1 MSANRDKVVEI
12 ISTLLEIP
20 ESHVTDDLAP
30 GAVEHWDSINHL
42 NICVA
47 AGQEFGV
54 DLSAEEM
61 AGIGRVGDL
70 VKTLAAKG
78 VEFK

>member
-12 ISTLLEIP
+12 ISTVLEIP
-20 ESHVTDDLAP
+20 DAEVTDDLSP
-30 GAVEHWDSINHL
+30 GTLEQWDSINHL

-61 AGIGRVGDL
+61 AGITRVADL
-70 VKTLAAKG
+70 VKTLRAKG
-78 VEFK
+78 VTFE